1 MIKNMSGNEYLFP
14 YTVIDSNLNIIFSN
28 HKFNEEFS
36 IKENKKNELKL
47 NDLIDSYNSD
57 IKEQKAIIRAKCY
70 KVYTSPI
77 ETDDDSGEKYYNVF
91 LILNE
96 CASNNSCEINK
107 VAVSLI
113 FIDNYAE
120 VLDSV
125 EGVKHPLLTAIIDR
139 KINSMA
145 YGIGGI
151 VKKLEK
157 DKYIFI
163 FSQDKLNYL
172 KETKFSILDKIR
184 EIDMGNKFPI
194 TLSIGIGINGTTL
207 NHSMEYARAAIDLA
221 LSRGGDQALI
231 KDGDNYTFFG
241 GNSIELN
248 LNTRVRARVKA
259 FALMDLIQEC
269 SNVLI
274 MGHKNSDLDC
284 IGSEIGVYKIV
295 HSVGKDC
302 NIVLNKVTT
311 SIKSFYER
319 LITET
324 DYAETA
330 FINSGEALS
339 KIKENT
345 LLIVL
350 DTHKQSICEF
360 PELVDKI
367 NKIVVFDHHLKGAE
381 FIENAVLTY
390 HEPYA
395 SSTCELIT
403 EMFLYVNKDISLLNV
418 EADGLL
424 AGITVD
430 TKNFAFKTGTKT
442 FEVAAYLKRK
452 GADTI
457 RVKILFQNSI
467 EYYALKAKVIQS
479 METFNNN
486 MAIAISESNVENPPL
501 LAAQVS
507 DELLNIKGIEA
518 SFVLCQNER
527 KINISARSLGKIN
540 VQVIMEKLG
549 GGGHQTV
556 SAAQIN
562 ETDIEKALTM
572 LKLAINEYLQEVK

>member
-1 MIKNMSGNEYLFP
+1 MIKNMDSNDYLFP
-14 YTVIDSNLNIIFSN
+14 HAVIDSDFNIVSSN

-36 IKENKKNELKL
+36 VKENKKNNLKIS
-47 NDLIDSYNSD
+47 DLIHEYNPE

-70 KVYTSPI
+70 KVYTSSAN
-77 ETDDDSGEKYYNVF
+77 TDDFKEYFNVF

-96 CASNNSCEINK
+96 CSLKNECELNK

-120 VLDSV
+120 VLDSI
-125 EGVKHPLLTAIIDR
+125 EGVKHPLITAIIDR

-145 YGIGGI
+145 YDIGGV
-151 VKKLEK
+151 VKKFEK

-163 FSQDKLNYL
+163 FSQDKLHYL

-184 EIDMGNKFPI
+184 EIDMGNKLPI
-194 TLSIGIGINGTTL
+194 TLSIGIGINGETL
-207 NHSMEYARAAIDLA
+207 NRSMEYARAAIDLA
-221 LSRGGDQALI
+221 LSRGGDQVLI
-231 KDGDNYTFFG
+231 KDIDNYTFFG
-241 GNSIELN
+241 GNSAELN
-248 LNTRVRARVKA
+248 INTRVRARVKA

-284 IGSEIGVYKIV
+284 IGSEIGIYKIV
-295 HSVGKDC
+295 NSVGKEC
-302 NIVLNKVTT
+302 NIVLNKITT
-311 SIKSFYER
+311 SIKSFYDRILME
-319 LITET
+319 TE
-324 DYAETA
+324 YAEST
-330 FINSGEALS
+330 FISNKEALA

-360 PELVDKI
+360 PELIDHA
-367 NKIVVFDHHLKGAE
+367 NKIVVFDHHRKGAE

-395 SSTCELIT
+395 SSTCELVT
-403 EMFLYVNKDISLLNV
+403 EMFIYINKDISLSNV

-442 FEVAAYLKRK
+442 FEAAAYLKRK

-467 EYYALKAKVIQS
+467 EYYSLKAKVIEG
-479 METFNNN
+479 METFNKNI
-486 MAIAISESNVENPPL
+486 AIAISESDIENPPL

-518 SFVLCQNER
+518 SFVLCQDNS

-540 VQVIMEKLG
+540 VQLIMEKLG

-556 SAAQIN
+556 SAAQIYEN
-562 ETDIEKALTM
+562 GIDSAVSL
-572 LKLAINEYLQEVK
+572 LKTAINEYLQEVK